1 MGSLRRSVSDA
12 TTVSFSSRRS
22 SASARSNARASA
34 SVSADGND
42 SDSLGT
48 PSVGP
53 RPSSSGES
61 IGVRSHGVL
70 SSDRGDPRSP
80 TPPGERD
87 DSASS
92 ATSAR
97 TDEAPGSSAKDAGA
111 GSSYRGVSEWMDAVV
126 ARAKEARAR
135 EGWTSDR
142 GPIDGAASAA
152 SLAAAAKSAAGAEAG
167 SSLDAPRGGSPS
179 TPTEGSAS
187 SARGGA
193 ARRRAVSPPD
203 HGFAR
208 DGGSGTVTTD
218 AEEAFFSR
226 DFPAAAPSPPTP
238 APALEDEDIELFTVE
253 ELIRAVR
260 TQRAKIASLVTKHE
274 SMRAALER
282 TEATR
287 AETAAALARSRARE
301 ESAEAE
307 LRRSAERC
315 AEIDAGRRSAR
326 AALAEMASQNA
337 RLVSAFSAK
346 KEEARTLRG
355 EVLDAKRGMDEKQ
368 SARESTLDAELRDAL
383 AEAERLRETVRRRD
397 AELTRADASAQSAK
411 AEARAARREAEKLRD
426 ASAEAA
432 NAMRREEQLAARVAR
447 KELDVERA
455 RFAAE
460 RERWT
465 SERKRWAAEIA
476 AVRDA
481 AARGTRA
488 GRPAG
493 GEDDAPA
500 AARGQGQQHA
510 ANANANGTAAANA
523 PFRDPRPDGS
533 RSQPASPRRGAGDSR
548 SDRARAR
555 PHPRSAPASP
565 AKKEKEKSRETS
577 SPGPKASPRERAEY
591 QKVRGNN
598 EFHAKRYDAALSR
611 YGAGLRCAFD
621 DDALRAVLHANR
633 AAASQALRRY
643 CDAVMDCCASHLL
656 DPGYLRALQRRA
668 DAYLSMGDWPS
679 AVKDLEVLTPKMGS
693 ECAAKL
699 EEARRKAR
707 RGQSADHYAV
717 LGVGKR
723 ASAAEV
729 KQAYRQL
736 ALKHHPDKAPK
747 PELRETAEALFKHV
761 ARAYAVL
768 SDENERR
775 KYDADVALAKFT
787 RNA

>member
-1 MGSLRRSVSDA
+1 MNYRESECRGCGVFCTKSWCDLCRIVVPHITGQDSSMIESRQTVEKVRRELGHPDSRPNRIWSAIRRMDSPEADWATRVRPYDA
-12 TTVSFSSRRS
+12 
-22 SASARSNARASA
+22 
-34 SVSADGND
+34 
-42 SDSLGT
+42 
-48 PSVGP
+48 
-53 RPSSSGES
+53 
-61 IGVRSHGVL
+61 I
-70 SSDRGDPRSP
+70 DRIS
-80 TPPGERD
+80 
-87 DSASS
+87 
-92 ATSAR
+92 
-97 TDEAPGSSAKDAGA
+97 
-111 GSSYRGVSEWMDAVV
+111 
-126 ARAKEARAR
+126 
-135 EGWTSDR
+135 
-142 GPIDGAASAA
+142 
-152 SLAAAAKSAAGAEAG
+152 
-167 SSLDAPRGGSPS
+167 GSP
-179 TPTEGSAS
+179 
-187 SARGGA
+187 
-193 ARRRAVSPPD
+193 PPW
-203 HGFAR
+203 
-208 DGGSGTVTTD
+208 
-218 AEEAFFSR
+218 EI
-226 DFPAAAPSPPTP
+226 
-238 APALEDEDIELFTVE
+238 EDEDIELFTVE

-679 AVKDLEVLTPKMGS
+679 AVKDLEVLTPKMGA